1 MITAD
6 TLTTEHLATV
16 WRIGCADG
24 PLGNIATMRAA
35 LVALNARGD
44 YTAEEQQAA
53 RETCA
58 AILKSRFA

>member
-6 TLTTEHLATV
+6 TLTAEHLLTV

-24 PLGNIATMRAA
+24 RLGNIETMRAA
-35 LVALNARGD
+35 IVALNAIGD
-44 YTAEEQQAA
+44 YTADEQQAA

-58 AILKSRFA
+58 AILKARFT